1 MKSNSIDTALRE
13 IKTISDVYAFTDK
26 IFSITSPS
34 GDGGEIDVWGDC
46 EKALLNAMVFYL
58 WYMRKG
64 EMTSEGIKN
73 LLGMASVDENSTDAV
88 SPLDKLF
95 IEIERRYGVNNL
107 AVQEFYSIK
116 TVAKRTFASIAQS
129 LAARLNNIS

>member
-1 MKSNSIDTALRE
+1 MESNSIDTALRE
-13 IKTISDVYAFTDK
+13 IKTVSDVYAFTDK
-26 IFSITSPS
+26 LFSITSSPD
-34 GDGGEIDVWGDC
+34 DGGEIDVWDDC

-73 LLGMASVDENSTDAV
+73 LLGMASVDENSTDAL

-95 IEIERRYGVNNL
+95 IEIERKYGVNNL

-129 LAARLNNIS
+129 LATRLNKIS

>member
-1 MKSNSIDTALRE
+1 MESNSIDTALRE
-13 IKTISDVYAFTDK
+13 IKTVSDVYAFTDK
-26 IFSITSPS
+26 IFSITNSS

-73 LLGMASVDENSTDAV
+73 LLGMASIDENSTDAV

-95 IEIERRYGVNNL
+95 VEIERRYGVNNL